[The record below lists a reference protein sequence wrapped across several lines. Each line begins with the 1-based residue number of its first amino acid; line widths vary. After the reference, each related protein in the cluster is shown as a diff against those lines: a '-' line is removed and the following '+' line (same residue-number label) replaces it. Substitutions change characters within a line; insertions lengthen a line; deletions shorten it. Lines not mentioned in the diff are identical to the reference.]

1 MTKTIVCPECNGF
14 GYIEE
19 HVDGLLRKNEC
30 SCCGGAR
37 ILRVPMT
44 NADRI
49 RSMSDEELSEFLWQF
64 ELEEV
69 AREGEYF
76 IHRKKLIEWLQEPVE
91 D

>member
-19 HVDGLLRKNEC
+19 YVDGLLYKKEC
-30 SCCGGAR
+30 SRCGGAR
-37 ILRVPMT
+37 ILRVPVT

-49 RSMSDEELSEFLWQF
+49 RSMSDEELSVFLWQF
-64 ELEEV
+64 EVDVV
-69 AREGEYF
+69 AREDDGF
-76 IHRKKLIEWLQEPVE
+76 IVRRKLTEWLQKSAE

>member
-19 HVDGLLRKNEC
+19 HVDGLLYKKEC
-30 SCCGGAR
+30 GCCGGAR
-37 ILRVPMT
+37 ILRVPVT

-49 RSMSDEELSEFLWQF
+49 RNMSDEELSVFLWRF
-64 ELEEV
+64 DLEEV
-69 AREGEYF
+69 AREDGGF
-76 IHRKKLIEWLQEPVE
+76 LVRKKITEWLQKPVE

>member
-1 MTKTIVCPECNGF
+1 MTKTIVCSECNGF
-14 GYIEE
+14 GYVEE
-19 HVDGLLRKNEC
+19 CVDGLIRKNEC

-49 RSMSDEELSEFLWQF
+49 RSMSDEELVGVIDCANSCCCTGT
-64 ELEEV
+64 EE
-69 AREGEYF
+69 GCY
-76 IHRKKLIEWLQEPVE
+76 KCLLEWLQKPAE